1 MFDITI
7 WNSSRYLIFE
17 LIANGKGKEMTCAP
31 VIEIIDE
38 VLANHIWLIYTPQ
51 FYNEKSNAL
60 LWEGDANGFSKIGIK
75 IGTGDSGM
83 EVKKC
88 GFHMA
93 YKKDR
98 RSRPNSGPV

>member
-1 MFDITI
+1 MFDIAI
-7 WNSSRYLIFE
+7 WNSPCYLIFE
-17 LIANGKGKEMTCAP
+17 LIANGKGKETTCAP

-38 VLANHIWLIYTPQ
+38 VLANHIWLLYTPQ

-60 LWEGDANGFSKIGIK
+60 LWEGDVNGFSQIGIK

-83 EVKKC
+83 KVKKC